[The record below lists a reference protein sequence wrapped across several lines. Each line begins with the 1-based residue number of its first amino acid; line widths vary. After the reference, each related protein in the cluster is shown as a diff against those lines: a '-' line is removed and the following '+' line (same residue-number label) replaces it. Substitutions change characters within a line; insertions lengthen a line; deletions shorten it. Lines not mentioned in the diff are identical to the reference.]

1 MKRRITRLLKK
12 GSNSRSSR
20 HQDESST
27 RSSTDVSMED
37 ANVPPRLL
45 HDSDLDLVGDREMQ
59 AYHML
64 KDRTFAHT
72 QAYDL
77 KLLRKIGMDVDF
89 RRVWNVVGWEK
100 FAVVDESGSCLHLA
114 RCRRWYFFS
123 VFP

>member
-1 MKRRITRLLKK
+1 MKRRITHLLKK

-27 RSSTDVSMED
+27 RLSTDVSMED

-45 HDSDLDLVGDREMQ
+45 HDSDLDLVGDQEMQ

-123 VFP
+123 VFL